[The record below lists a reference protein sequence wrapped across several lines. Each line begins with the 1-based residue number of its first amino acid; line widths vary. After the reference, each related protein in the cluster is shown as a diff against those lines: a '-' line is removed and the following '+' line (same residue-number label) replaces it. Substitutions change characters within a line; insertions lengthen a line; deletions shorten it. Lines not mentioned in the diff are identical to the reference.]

1 MNISIIEF
9 AVYAFV
15 GYSSLLMLIISI
27 TKEGPMVKSRTGT
40 LAKSIYII
48 PGIIC
53 MILLSGSG
61 VDIYLEDSLTSTN
74 NTSIYEVLDNTNAVV
89 TLNSTVTETVSTSS
103 KFVLQNPIW
112 ITMHYMFALIMFAY
126 VIINT
131 LKMLSAKD

>member
-1 MNISIIEF
+1 MNISILEF

-27 TKEGPMVKSRTGT
+27 TKEGPMTKTRTGT
-40 LAKSIYII
+40 LVKSIYII
-48 PGIIC
+48 PGIIS

-61 VDIYLEDSLTSTN
+61 VDIL
-74 NTSIYEVLDNTNAVV
+74 
-89 TLNSTVTETVSTSS
+89 LNVSTVTTNEFIINGSTGAAITNATITQTSAD

>member
-9 AVYAFV
+9 AAFAFV

-40 LAKSIYII
+40 LVKSIYII

-61 VDIYLEDSLTSTN
+61 VDIYLDAGNTITINNYNGTDGTLITNSTSTSPPN
-74 NTSIYEVLDNTNAVV
+74 KV
-89 TLNSTVTETVSTSS
+89 T
-103 KFVLQNPIW
+103 LQNPIW

>member
-9 AVYAFV
+9 ALYAFV
-15 GYSSLLMLIISI
+15 AYSSLLMLIISI

-40 LAKSIYII
+40 LVKSIYII

-53 MILLSGSG
+53 MIFLSGSG
-61 VDIYLEDSLTSTN
+61 VDIMLNTIDTTN
-74 NTSIYEVLDNTNAVV
+74 TIYN
-89 TLNSTVTETVSTSS
+89 NSTLSVDFTETFSTTN
-103 KFVLQNPIW
+103 KITLLNPVW

-131 LKMLSAKD
+131 LKMLSAKE

>member
-1 MNISIIEF
+1 MIEF
-9 AVYAFV
+9 AVYSFV
-15 GYSSLLMLIISI
+15 AYSSLLMLIISI
-27 TKEGPMVKSRTGT
+27 TKEGPLTKSRTGT

-61 VDIYLEDSLTSTN
+61 VDILLNVSNVTTN
-74 NTSIYEVLDNTNAVV
+74 EFVINGTTGDPIT
-89 TLNSTVTETVSTSS
+89 NSTVTTTSTD

-126 VIINT
+126 VTINI
-131 LKMLSAKD
+131 LKMLSSKE

>member
-9 AVYAFV
+9 AVFAFV

-40 LAKSIYII
+40 LVKSIYII

-61 VDIYLEDSLTSTN
+61 VDILL
-74 NTSIYEVLDNTNAVV
+74 NTSSVTTNEFVINGSSG
-89 TLNSTVTETVSTSS
+89 TNLTNSTITTVSSD

-112 ITMHYMFALIMFAY
+112 ITMHYMFALVMFAY

>member
-1 MNISIIEF
+1 MIEF

-27 TKEGPMVKSRTGT
+27 TKEGPMTKTRTGT
-40 LAKSIYII
+40 LVKSIYIM

-61 VDIYLEDSLTSTN
+61 VDIF
-74 NTSIYEVLDNTNAVV
+74 
-89 TLNSTVTETVSTSS
+89 LNESTVTTTEFIINGSTGAPLTNSTMTTNS
-103 KFVLQNPIW
+103 ADKFVLQNPVW
-112 ITMHYMFALIMFAY
+112 IPMHYMFALIMFAY
-126 VIINT
+126 VIINV